1 MKYIAKIL
9 SFIFLEC
16 LTILLNFGITY
27 LFIWMISLCFDFT
40 CTLKLVVGIYL
51 ITCLLRFRFF
61 VKTEAKLER
70 INK

>member
-16 LTILLNFGITY
+16 LQILLNFGITY
-27 LFIWMISLCFDFT
+27 LFLWMISLCFGFSL
-40 CTLKLVVGIYL
+40 TLKMAVGIYL